1 MSENSS
7 NAEMAVLVAA
17 ADDEIKVVVLS
28 TVVVVDEQWSC
39 VFLLELLLDSLWR
52 LRLYCR
58 RGNGASL
65 LRTHTGRGG
74 RSSSS
79 ICSRLSVSSFSS

>member
-7 NAEMAVLVAA
+7 NAEMAVLVAIA
-17 ADDEIKVVVLS
+17 AVGVLS

-39 VFLLELLLDSLWR
+39 VILLDSFWR
-52 LRLYCR
+52 LRLYWR

-65 LRTHTGRGG
+65 LRMHKGGG
-74 RSSSS
+74 RS
-79 ICSRLSVSSFSS
+79 